1 MVGRAPEWSQRTA
14 LVVLAAGLAALL
26 AVVLPGCSSSE
37 PGTEE
42 SEPANL
48 PEQQI
53 YDYRIIESEG
63 GVRQWVLDSE
73 RMEKYPQ
80 KEQLELYEVRMQ
92 FYRQGE
98 FFSTLTSERGRAN
111 PKTKNLFCWGNVV
124 VVTED
129 GRRLETEELH
139 YDDQEGLIR
148 NEVFN
153 RFTWGDDVMT
163 GTGLEATPDLEYLEI
178 KERVEAEVEDEGPTG
193 SEVRP

>member
-1 MVGRAPEWSQRTA
+1 MVVRASGWSQRTILA
-14 LVVLAAGLAALL
+14 PLAAGLLALL
-26 AVVLPGCSSSE
+26 AGLQGCSSSE
-37 PGTEE
+37 PGSEE
-42 SEPANL
+42 SQPTNL

-53 YDYRIIESEG
+53 YDYRM
-63 GVRQWVLDSE
+63 LDSE

-92 FYRQGE
+92 FYREGE
-98 FFSTLTSERGRAN
+98 YFSTLTSERGRAN
-111 PKTKNLFCWGNVV
+111 PQTKNLFCWGNVV

-148 NEVFN
+148 NDVFN
-153 RFTWGDDVMT
+153 RFTWGEDVMT
-163 GTGLEATPDLEYLEI
+163 GNGLEATPDLEYLEI

-193 SEVRP
+193 SEVR